1 MKVTEIFADDQGQTH
16 FRAVEIDFETRAFAP
31 PSLPVQVSA
40 EIPSTTSLF
49 MIAPPGWDEEYHA
62 TPRKQFCIMLQG
74 ELRVEATDGQ
84 CIEMGP
90 GDILLVNDVD
100 SQGHLSTIKG
110 NQEAIFIFVGVDEG
124 FPPAN
129 EDSAPAS

>member
-1 MKVTEIFADDQGQTH
+1 MKVTEIFADDQGETH

-31 PSLPVQVSA
+31 PSLPVKVSA

-84 CIEMGP
+84 SIEMGP
-90 GDILLVNDVD
+90 GDVLLVNDAE
-100 SQGHLSTIKG
+100 SKGHLSTIQG
-110 NQEAIFIFVGVDEG
+110 SQNAEFMFVGVDG
-124 FPPAN
+124 AFPTS
-129 EDSAPAS
+129 E

>member
-1 MKVTEIFADDQGQTH
+1 MKVTEIFADDRGETH

-49 MIAPPGWDEEYHA
+49 MIAPPGWDKEYHA

-74 ELRVEATDGQ
+74 KLSVEATDGQ
-84 CIEMGP
+84 SIEMGP
-90 GDILLVNDVD
+90 GDVLLVNDAE
-100 SQGHLSTIKG
+100 SKGHLSTIQG
-110 NQEAIFIFVGVDEG
+110 DQNAVFIFVGFDGE
-124 FPPAN
+124 FPPG
-129 EDSAPAS
+129 D